1 MNCTIAH
8 ETLARFQAGDLDD
21 EHSHSLEQHLGQC
34 PECRSRLDTLQTVGR
49 TLCLLS
55 HAEPSAETLL
65 NTRHLLSDETRQHHL
80 PEIMT
85 LDDVAEFLHVGPD
98 DLEQI
103 VEKLPAFELAGAIR
117 VRRTRLI
124 EWIEQR
130 EHQYLRQTVESR
142 VARTS
147 RYAVQK
153 GA

>member
-1 MNCTIAH
+1 MNCTITH
-8 ETLARFQAGDLDD
+8 EILAQFQAGDLDD
-21 EHSHSLEQHLGQC
+21 ERSHSIKQHIPHCPRCRARLEAL
-34 PECRSRLDTLQTVGR
+34 RNTDR
-49 TLCLLS
+49 TLCRLG
-55 HAEPSAETLL
+55 HTEPSAEALL
-65 NTRHLLSDETRQHHL
+65 NTRHLLSEEIRQPQP

-85 LDDVAEFLHVGPD
+85 LDDVAEFLHIGREEV
-98 DLEQI
+98 EQFA
-103 VEKLPAFELAGAIR
+103 EELPAFELAGAVR

-142 VARTS
+142 VARIA